1 MADTIVV
8 NSNFTAGV
16 FKRSFPSILKRP
28 RTLYPP
34 INFEAYDKEV
44 DINDQSV
51 KILVS

>member
-1 MADTIVV
+1 MADTVVV

-16 FKRSFPSILKRP
+16 FKRSFTSILKRP

-34 INFEAYDKEV
+34 INLEAYDKEV
-44 DINDQSV
+44 DLNDPRV